1 MANAGSAWGK
11 GVIVTSSYQFD
22 LLRTY
27 RFLRLAMVLLVLL
40 LFVAVGLFVASRG
53 ALLQSISASYY
64 TPVRAVFVSSLCAIG
79 ACLIVYQGNTALEDV
94 LLNGSGFFAFIVAF
108 VPTRP
113 EAQCVPSAISSDV
126 QSAIRNNVGALLV
139 LAAVAFAVVMW
150 IQVFATPAA
159 ERELSKGVGI
169 AIGVSV
175 AAFLVLAGFY
185 LFNRGAFMCHGHD
198 GAALLLFVGI
208 VATVFINGWGLAH
221 KQAREDGRPWQ
232 QHLWNRYFWGFVL
245 MVASIVAVVVAGP
258 WQGWLDNWV
267 FWLEALLIGQ
277 FALFWLT
284 QTIELWNEPRR
295 GDPPPPETAAPPD
308 SAIDVNAPGIPGES
322 ASTTDLPPTPTPRSM

>member
-1 MANAGSAWGK
+1 M
-11 GVIVTSSYQFD
+11 TSSYQFD

-40 LFVAVGLFVASRG
+40 LFVSVGLYVASRG

-64 TPVRAVFVSSLCAIG
+64 TPVRAVFVSPLCAIG
-79 ACLIVYQGNTALEDV
+79 TCLIVYQGNTEVEDV
-94 LLNGSGFFAFIVAF
+94 LLNGSRFFAFIVAF

-113 EAQCVPSAISSDV
+113 EANCVPSGISQDV
-126 QSAIRNNVGALLV
+126 QTAIRNNVGALLL

-150 IQVFATPAA
+150 IQVFVTPAA

-175 AAFLVLAGFY
+175 LAYLVLTGFY
-185 LFNRGAFMCHGHD
+185 LFDRGAFMCHGHD

-208 VATVFINGWGLAH
+208 VATVFTNGWGLAH
-221 KQAREDGRPWQ
+221 EQGRQDGRPWQ

-245 MVASIVAVVVAGP
+245 MVASIVVVVVAGP
-258 WQGWLDNWV
+258 WQGWLAHWV

-277 FALFWLT
+277 FGLFWLT
-284 QTIELWNEPRR
+284 QTIELWNEPHR
-295 GDPPPPETAAPPD
+295 GDPPRF
-308 SAIDVNAPGIPGES
+308 DVDAPGTPGVV
-322 ASTTDLPPTPTPRSM
+322 AGGVRGG

>member
-1 MANAGSAWGK
+1 
-11 GVIVTSSYQFD
+11 VTSSYQFD

-113 EAQCVPSAISSDV
+113 EARCVPSAISSDV
-126 QSAIRNNVGALLV
+126 QTAIRNNVGALLV

-175 AAFLVLAGFY
+175 VAFLVLTGFY

-198 GAALLLFVGI
+198 GAALLLFLGI
-208 VATVFINGWGLAH
+208 VATVFVNGWGLAH
-221 KQAREDGRPWQ
+221 KQARADGRPWQ
-232 QHLWNRYFWGFVL
+232 EHLWNRYFWGFVL

>member
-40 LFVAVGLFVASRG
+40 LFVAVGLYVASRG

>member
-1 MANAGSAWGK
+1 M
-11 GVIVTSSYQFD
+11 TSSYQFD

-40 LFVAVGLFVASRG
+40 LFVAVGLYVASRG

-79 ACLIVYQGNTALEDV
+79 ACLIVYQGNTPVEDV

-113 EAQCVPSAISSDV
+113 EARCVPSAIPQDV
-126 QSAIRNNVGALLV
+126 QLAIRNNVGALLL
-139 LAAVAFAVVMW
+139 LAAVTFAVVMW

-169 AIGVSV
+169 AIAVSV
-175 AAFLVLAGFY
+175 VAFLAVAGFY
-185 LFNRGAFMCHGHD
+185 LFDRGTFMCRGHD
-198 GAALLLFVGI
+198 GAAGLLFLGI
-208 VATVFINGWGLAH
+208 VATVFTNGWGLAH
-221 KQAREDGRPWQ
+221 KQAEEDGRPWTE
-232 QHLWNRYFWGFVL
+232 HLWNRYFWGFVV
-245 MVASIVAVVVAGP
+245 MVASIAAVVLAGP
-258 WQGWLDNWV
+258 VLGWLDNWV
-267 FWLEALLIGQ
+267 FWLEAVLIGQ
-277 FALFWLT
+277 FGTYWLT

-295 GDPPPPETAAPPD
+295 GEPVAPAPAPAPETTD
-308 SAIDVNAPGIPGES
+308 SVGRQSSE
-322 ASTTDLPPTPTPRSM
+322 PRI